1 MPDILEAPAET
12 EPEMTQERICRICG
26 QGELETFFDAAEIPV
41 QLNVLWSKRAEALE
55 CTKGHIRLAFCRKCG
70 CIRNVTFEPE
80 LLRYDVSY
88 ENSLHFSP
96 VFQEYAQALA
106 IDLVGRYDLHG
117 KVVVEIGCGKGEFLA
132 MLCELGN
139 NAGVGF
145 DPAYADGRGS
155 AAAGKGIKFVTQ
167 MFPGAGADA
176 ACDFVCCRHVLEH
189 VGDPRELLLSI
200 RRSAGRERG
209 PVVYFEVPNAMF
221 TLQGAGMWDVIYPHC
236 SYFSRPSLRSLFTSC
251 GFEVL
256 TLREGFA
263 GQYLS
268 IEAVPR
274 QARAEMVSDNGAQLD
289 AVQQAVT
296 DFAEKYRKKTE
307 ELGRALDLL
316 RSSRKRAVLWGAGAK
331 GMMFLNKF
339 RNLAAIDYV
348 VDVNPH
354 KHWKF
359 VSGSGQEIVAP
370 EFLKEYRP
378 DVIFLANLNYREE
391 IGRQVRDLGLEPTFT
406 SI

>member
-1 MPDILEAPAET
+1 
-12 EPEMTQERICRICG
+12 
-26 QGELETFFDAAEIPV
+26 
-41 QLNVLWSKRAEALE
+41 
-55 CTKGHIRLAFCRKCG
+55 
-70 CIRNVTFEPE
+70 
-80 LLRYDVSY
+80 
-88 ENSLHFSP
+88 
-96 VFQEYAQALA
+96 
-106 IDLVGRYDLHG
+106 
-117 KVVVEIGCGKGEFLA
+117 
-132 MLCELGN
+132 
-139 NAGVGF
+139 
-145 DPAYADGRGS
+145 
-155 AAAGKGIKFVTQ
+155 
-167 MFPGAGADA
+167 
-176 ACDFVCCRHVLEH
+176 
-189 VGDPRELLLSI
+189 
-200 RRSAGRERG
+200 
-209 PVVYFEVPNAMF
+209 
-221 TLQGAGMWDVIYPHC
+221 
-236 SYFSRPSLRSLFTSC
+236 
-251 GFEVL
+251 
-256 TLREGFA
+256 
-263 GQYLS
+263 
-268 IEAVPR
+268 
-274 QARAEMVSDNGAQLD
+274 MVSDNGAQLD

-354 KHWKF
+354 KHGKF